1 MLYEAF
7 QECGLIDFESK
18 WVGFMA
24 DGASVNMGK
33 KHGLGELLKKEMD
46 WLIVIHCLNHRL
58 ELAAKDTFSG
68 CSEFGDMMAI
78 LNSLRSLYNHSP
90 KRLRELRELA
100 EIMEQTVSKPE
111 KALGT
116 RWLQHKRSACN
127 SLIKS
132 FPVIV
137 THLENIAE
145 DPLAKKEDQSKMK
158 GYLSKLK
165 SFKFVVSYLLYFS
178 EILEPLSKL
187 SLLLQGSSI
196 DLLFA
201 MSCLDTFYTVLKD
214 FSTINL
220 MVI

>member
-1 MLYEAF
+1 
-7 QECGLIDFESK
+7 
-18 WVGFMA
+18 
-24 DGASVNMGK
+24 
-33 KHGLGELLKKEMD
+33 
-46 WLIVIHCLNHRL
+46 
-58 ELAAKDTFSG
+58 
-68 CSEFGDMMAI
+68 MMAN

-100 EIMEQTVSKPE
+100 EIMEQIVSKPE

-132 FPVIV
+132 YPVIV

-145 DPLAKKEDQSKMK
+145 DPLAKKDDQSKMK

-165 SFKFVVSYLLYFS
+165 SFKFVVYLLYFS

-214 FSTINL
+214 FSTNKFNGDLKELLESATNDPTDISFKGINIKYDKIAFENKSTNL
-220 MVI
+220 ERKSPN